1 MRKKTKVLLSTSAD
15 DTQNEFRFSIEFFVF
30 QENGDYIAYC
40 PSLDLSSS
48 GGTFNEAVGNFY
60 EAFQLYVECCVESG
74 TLVADLVAHGWK
86 ARKKDIVPPVFS
98 VLMKKP
104 EMKKLMNE
112 GIGFEKVVVPA
123 RIPALA

>member
-74 TLVADLVAHGWK
+74 TLVADLVARPGNK
-86 ARKKDIVPPVFS
+86 NRPLGSFAS
-98 VLMKKP
+98 
-104 EMKKLMNE
+104 
-112 GIGFEKVVVPA
+112 
-123 RIPALA
+123 